1 MKPGGEDLR
10 EVQSINQSLQRRTE
24 KLKRLNKCNKVDK
37 LGTDYRVYLRTTA
50 DVSVEKPFQQQFE
63 AM

>member
-24 KLKRLNKCNKVDK
+24 KLKRLKKCNKVDK
-37 LGTDYRVYLRTTA
+37 LGTDYRVYFRTTA